1 MDAILRRL
9 LRAAVRRGM
18 AGDWTW
24 LALALCLYILRR
36 ALRDDGGGVVSTLK
50 LAPGEQVLISVRD
63 HSTSALPDVTVVP
76 LGESGHQSQSPSDAA
91 S

>member
-24 LALALCLYILRR
+24 LAMALCLYVLRR
-36 ALRDDGGGVVSTLK
+36 TLRDDGGGVVSSLK
-50 LAPGEQVLISVRD
+50 LAPGEQVLISVRE
-63 HSTSALPDVTVVP
+63 HSTAALPEVDVIPMARPAHHTD
-76 LGESGHQSQSPSDAA
+76 DAT

>member
-24 LALALCLYILRR
+24 LAMALCLYVLRR
-36 ALRDDGGGVVSTLK
+36 TLRDDGGGVVSSLK

-63 HSTSALPDVTVVP
+63 HASAPLPEVDIIPMARAAHHTD
-76 LGESGHQSQSPSDAA
+76 DAA